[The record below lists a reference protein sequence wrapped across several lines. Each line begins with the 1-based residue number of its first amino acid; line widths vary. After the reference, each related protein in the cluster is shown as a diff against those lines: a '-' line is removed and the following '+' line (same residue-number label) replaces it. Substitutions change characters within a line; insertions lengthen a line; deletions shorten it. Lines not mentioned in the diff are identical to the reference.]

1 MKRAFISI
9 IILYFIQGIIH
20 NLGHPVTPAFVRSL
34 EIPDRMFGFFYATMS
49 FGLMVG
55 APIWGIIADKGKK
68 GLIMALGLLIY
79 SIGQFGFGY
88 SGNMYWMVFFRFLSG
103 FGVAASMTLYI
114 SHMIE
119 VSKPEN
125 RAKRLAWLAAGLAL
139 GASLGYGLGGFI
151 STNVT
156 LVSFL
161 GTSDLRVVFL
171 IQGLLNIVHAIAVF
185 IFIRESDV
193 LNKQTKK
200 PTIIDSFKNIKKINT
215 NLLIFL
221 ISLTFISIALTNL
234 SKYLDVYFDDLGYS
248 SGDIGNF
255 VLITG
260 IVSLV
265 TSVFIVPLI
274 ARIHKNLIIM
284 IITQVISIAVVLYV
298 FRANDFIRAVYTVYM
313 IYVVGK
319 AIYQPLEQN
328 FIADNANEGFYSS
341 IMGVRQSFF
350 SIGMIIGPLIGGYLY
365 EIEAIQV
372 FNFSAL
378 MIFIGLVLMIIVYFR
393 IRKNRDLQNS

>member
-20 NLGHPVTPAFVRSL
+20 NIGHPVTPAFVRSL

-68 GLIMALGLLIY
+68 GLIMAIGLLIY

-103 FGVAASMTLYI
+103 FGVAASMTLFV

-151 STNVT
+151 STNET
-156 LVSFL
+156 MVSFL
-161 GTSDLRVVFL
+161 KTDDLRIVFL
-171 IQGLLNIVHAIAVF
+171 IQGLLNIVHALAVF

-260 IVSLV
+260 IVSLL

-284 IITQVISIAVVLYV
+284 IITQIVSIAVVLYV
-298 FRANDFIRAVYTVYM
+298 FRANDFIRTVYTVYM

-350 SIGMIIGPLIGGYLY
+350 SIGMIVGPLIGGYLY

>member
-1 MKRAFISI
+1 MKRAYLSI
-9 IILYFIQGIIH
+9 IILYFAQGIIH

-103 FGVAASMTLYI
+103 FGVAASMTLYV

-125 RAKRLAWLAAGLAL
+125 RAKRLAWLAAGLTL

-151 STNVT
+151 STNST
-156 LVSFL
+156 LVSL
-161 GTSDLRVVFL
+161 LNTSDLRVVFL
-171 IQGLLNIVHAIAVF
+171 IQGLLNIVHAILVF
-185 IFIRESDV
+185 VLIRESDV
-193 LNKQTKK
+193 LNKATKK
-200 PTIIDSFKNIKKINT
+200 PTIIDSFKNIKKINK

-255 VLITG
+255 VLATG
-260 IVSLV
+260 IVSLI
-265 TSVFIVPLI
+265 TSVFIVPLV
-274 ARIHKNLIIM
+274 AKIHKNLLIM
-284 IITQVISIAVVLYV
+284 IITQIISIAVVLYV
-298 FRANDFIRAVYTVYM
+298 FRANNFIRAAYTVYM
-313 IYVVGK
+313 IYVIGK

-350 SIGMIIGPLIGGYLY
+350 SIGMIVGPLLGGYLY
-365 EIEAIQV
+365 EIAPIQV

-378 MIFIGLVLMIIVYFR
+378 MIFFGLILMVIAYVR
-393 IRKNRDLQNS
+393 IRKNSDLHNS

>member
-20 NLGHPVTPAFVRSL
+20 NIGHPVTPAFVRSL

-103 FGVAASMTLYI
+103 FGVAASMTLFV

-151 STNVT
+151 STNET

-161 GTSDLRVVFL
+161 KTDDLRVVFL
-171 IQGLLNIVHAIAVF
+171 IQGLLNIIHAIAVF

-193 LNKQTKK
+193 LNKQTIK

-265 TSVFIVPLI
+265 TSVFIVPII

-284 IITQVISIAVVLYV
+284 IITQIVSIAVVLYV
-298 FRANDFIRAVYTVYM
+298 FRANDFIRTVYTVYM

-350 SIGMIIGPLIGGYLY
+350 SIGMIVGPLIGGYLY
-365 EIEAIQV
+365 EIEAIHV

-378 MIFIGLVLMIIVYFR
+378 MIFIGLVLMVVVYFR

>member
-1 MKRAFISI
+1 M
-9 IILYFIQGIIH
+9 
-20 NLGHPVTPAFVRSL
+20 NL
-34 EIPDRMFGFFYATMS
+34 
-49 FGLMVG
+49 
-55 APIWGIIADKGKK
+55 
-68 GLIMALGLLIY
+68 
-79 SIGQFGFGY
+79 
-88 SGNMYWMVFFRFLSG
+88 
-103 FGVAASMTLYI
+103 
-114 SHMIE
+114 
-119 VSKPEN
+119 
-125 RAKRLAWLAAGLAL
+125 
-139 GASLGYGLGGFI
+139 I
-151 STNVT
+151 ST
-156 LVSFL
+156 
-161 GTSDLRVVFL
+161 
-171 IQGLLNIVHAIAVF
+171 F
-185 IFIRESDV
+185 IEHS
-193 LNKQTKK
+193 Q
-200 PTIIDSFKNIKKINT
+200 NIKKINT

-260 IVSLV
+260 IVSLL

-284 IITQVISIAVVLYV
+284 IITQIVSIAVVLYV
-298 FRANDFIRAVYTVYM
+298 FRANDFIRTVYTVYM

-350 SIGMIIGPLIGGYLY
+350 SIGMIVGPLIGGYLY

>member
-20 NLGHPVTPAFVRSL
+20 NIGHPVTPAFVRSL

-68 GLIMALGLLIY
+68 GLIMAIGLLIY

-103 FGVAASMTLYI
+103 FGVAASMTLFV

-156 LVSFL
+156 LISFL

-185 IFIRESDV
+185 IFIRESDI

-260 IVSLV
+260 LVSLV
-265 TSVFIVPLI
+265 TSVFIVPII

-284 IITQVISIAVVLYV
+284 IITQIISIAVVLYV

-350 SIGMIIGPLIGGYLY
+350 SIGMIVGPLIGGYLY

>member
-1 MKRAFISI
+1 
-9 IILYFIQGIIH
+9 
-20 NLGHPVTPAFVRSL
+20 
-34 EIPDRMFGFFYATMS
+34 
-49 FGLMVG
+49 
-55 APIWGIIADKGKK
+55 
-68 GLIMALGLLIY
+68 
-79 SIGQFGFGY
+79 
-88 SGNMYWMVFFRFLSG
+88 MVFFRFLSG
-103 FGVAASMTLYI
+103 FGVAASMTLFV

-151 STNVT
+151 STNST
-156 LVSFL
+156 LVSL
-161 GTSDLRVVFL
+161 LNTSDLRVVFL
-171 IQGLLNIVHAIAVF
+171 IQGLLNIVHAILVF
-185 IFIRESDV
+185 VFIRESDV
-193 LNKQTKK
+193 LNKATKK
-200 PTIIDSFKNIKKINT
+200 PTIIDSFKNIKKINK

-255 VLITG
+255 VLATG
-260 IVSLV
+260 IVSLI
-265 TSVFIVPLI
+265 TSVFIVPLV
-274 ARIHKNLIIM
+274 AKIHKNLLIM
-284 IITQVISIAVVLYV
+284 IITQIISIAVVLYV
-298 FRANDFIRAVYTVYM
+298 FRANNFIRAVYTVYM
-313 IYVVGK
+313 IYVIGK

-350 SIGMIIGPLIGGYLY
+350 SIGMIVGPLLGGYLY
-365 EIEAIQV
+365 EIAPIQV

-378 MIFIGLVLMIIVYFR
+378 MIFFGLILMVIVYVR
-393 IRKNRDLQNS
+393 IRKNSDLHNS